1 MSDKIKTSGIKKT
14 FLIMAPLVLMLT
26 VYLVLT
32 PLVDKFGLSRGLLY
46 GYFFYW
52 GFWCIIFPLWV
63 VGLEGFKKM
72 FAPSAK
78 NLGKMGW
85 LLLALPVIIYPVYL
99 LPEIWHEL
107 TITVVLLSLPV
118 ALVNGTLEEL
128 LWRGTYVTAFPGK
141 LFPGYLFPSIA
152 FGVWHVAPYAVIPE
166 FSAAGAVMVTLGGTL
181 FGLCWGWAAWKCGSI
196 RLPVLSHVLANFL
209 AMGAI
214 SFIG

>member
-1 MSDKIKTSGIKKT
+1 
-14 FLIMAPLVLMLT
+14 
-26 VYLVLT
+26 
-32 PLVDKFGLSRGLLY
+32 
-46 GYFFYW
+46 
-52 GFWCIIFPLWV
+52 V